1 MKPEEFA
8 ALFPRIRKV
17 ITNTFSH
24 TAEHARYR
32 VIIPT
37 TQRLSPKA
45 YEHLYDGLAAKLKD
59 AGYSVDRGKAKHKPL
74 NGKPRSDSGLLEA
87 KLHQP
92 VLFSRT
98 SEGPQSKLLRCYNDL
113 YVC

>member
-45 YEHLYDGLAAKLKD
+45 YEHLYDGLATKLKD

-74 NGKPRSDSGLLEA
+74 NGKPRTDLDCSR
-87 KLHQP
+87 
-92 VLFSRT
+92 RT
-98 SEGPQSKLLRCYNDL
+98 STSLFYFPAQAKDPSQSFCDCYNDL
-113 YVC
+113 YVR